1 MSDFF
6 EWIGAI
12 VPLFLWLI
20 LWACAAP
27 VRLALML
34 CLPYGAKDY
43 GHWAFPV
50 YDFLAF
56 DRS

>member
-6 EWIGAI
+6 EWIGDV

-27 VRLALML
+27 IRLVFML
-34 CLPYGAKDY
+34 CLPYGAKY
-43 GHWAFPV
+43 RYHWANFM
-50 YDFLAF
+50 YDFFAF
-56 DRS
+56 ER